1 MKEKNLK
8 PEDFAAEETK
18 EDRSVS
24 SNINVVYS
32 ENVKPGK
39 NHLLHDVHSLQHK
52 VNNLNNK
59 KREKVIRTLQGET
72 AEYFWTSINRHRK
85 SSALRDSLR
94 GVLEVQRRQD

>member
-1 MKEKNLK
+1 MK

-72 AEYFWTSINRHRK
+72 AEYFWTSINRCGK
-85 SSALRDSLR
+85 SSALSDSLW
-94 GVLEVQRRQD
+94 GFLGFHMAQD